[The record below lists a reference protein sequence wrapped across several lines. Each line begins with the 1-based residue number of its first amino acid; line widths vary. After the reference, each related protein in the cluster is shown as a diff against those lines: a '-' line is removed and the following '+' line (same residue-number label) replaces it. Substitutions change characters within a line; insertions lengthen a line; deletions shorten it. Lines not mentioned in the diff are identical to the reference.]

1 MRVTPRDYAFRG
13 SAGTRGRGI
22 SGRLLAPSDVYPPDN
37 HRPRCH
43 LPKLSKP
50 HICCNF
56 LVSHDYAYLS
66 RGLAGWLAG
75 SACWSAYESNSIP
88 VCTQYRFRLACSW
101 KYRYWLSSRL
111 VVPSIHPSVSQS
123 WWFCSPFLMWVP
135 SIYPAHMSILPSSGW
150 LRLSSLSS
158 SNPFGL
164 LARSS
169 SLFTLHSSFPLL
181 LVAFLISTHPRLLF
195 GVALWCGV

>member
-1 MRVTPRDYAFRG
+1 MITRSGDLQVPAGGEFPVACLHLVTCIPRTITDPAAISRNDQNPT
-13 SAGTRGRGI
+13 SAAI
-22 SGRLLAPSDVYPPDN
+22 S
-37 HRPRCH
+37 
-43 LPKLSKP
+43 LSVMITP
-50 HICCNF
+50 ICP
-56 LVSHDYAYLS
+56 VD
-66 RGLAGWLAG
+66 WLAG

-111 VVPSIHPSVSQS
+111 VVPSIYPSVSQS
-123 WWFCSPFLMWVP
+123 WWFCSPFLMWVL
-135 SIYPAHMSILPSSGW
+135 SIYPAHMSILPSSEW
-150 LRLSSLSS
+150 LRLSNLS

-169 SLFTLHSSFPLL
+169 SLFTLRSSLPLL

-195 GVALWCGV
+195 SVALWCGV